1 MIKEF
6 LEKNSDYLYF
16 VFRVL
21 IGVLFLLHGIQKV
34 TGIYD
39 GKITLVS
46 LIGLAAIIE
55 TIGGLF
61 IIIGL
66 LTRYTAIITAAT
78 MLVAYFKVHAS
89 GGLNPLVNKGEAAL
103 LYFAAFLVIIAF
115 GSRKW
120 SLDNLRKK

>member
-1 MIKEF
+1 MKEF

-21 IGVLFLLHGIQKV
+21 IGVLFLLHGVQKV

-39 GKITLVS
+39 GKITFLS
-46 LIGLAAIIE
+46 LIGLAAVIE
-55 TIGGLF
+55 TIGSLF

-66 LTRYTAIITAAT
+66 FTRYTAIITAGT
-78 MLVAYFKVHAS
+78 MLVAYFTVHAP

-103 LYFAAFLVIIAF
+103 LYFAAFLAMIAF